1 MHDNTNTTSGR
12 TQAQGAAERFAE
24 AISFL
29 EQLRPSGPWVL
40 TAITPDGP
48 TSTIT
53 ARFAAEIEAFVREH
67 NGKRNIYYSVN
78 PVKGA
83 VSKKTSKTDISAVEF
98 LLGDLDPLDNEKSED
113 AKARYLDQLNGSFE
127 PKPSALVDSGN
138 GIQALWRLDQAIDL
152 SQCPLATDDD
162 GKPVLGPEAK
172 KIIADVEDRAKAL
185 MERLG
190 AKAGTQNIDRILR
203 LPGTTNIPNEV
214 KKKKGRVPCP
224 TKLLAFNE
232 TRYPLEV
239 FVPGSPDDGGHHARQ
254 ETEDDHAGQQAHE
267 GEDKLERIIRLGENS
282 EFKSDRSDAVWWVI
296 NEMLRR
302 GYVDRA
308 IVSTLLDHANKISAH
323 VYDQKHPRQYAERQ
337 VAKAKEKVKPTVV
350 VELPV
355 SQGYR
360 GWALTEPMNGL
371 CHRRR
376 QNVDNRA

>member
-1 MHDNTNTTSGR
+1 MHDNTNTTSSR

-24 AISFL
+24 AINFL
-29 EQLRPSGPWVL
+29 EQLRATGPWVL

-53 ARFAAEIEAFVREH
+53 ARFAPEIVTFVREH

-152 SQCPLATDDD
+152 SQCALATDDD
-162 GKPVLGPEAK
+162 GKPVLGPDAM

-203 LPGTTNIPNEV
+203 LRGL
-214 KKKKGRVPCP
+214 P
-224 TKLLAFNE
+224 TFQM
-232 TRYPLEV
+232 R
-239 FVPGSPDDGGHHARQ
+239 
-254 ETEDDHAGQQAHE
+254 
-267 GEDKLERIIRLGENS
+267 
-282 EFKSDRSDAVWWVI
+282 
-296 NEMLRR
+296 
-302 GYVDRA
+302 
-308 IVSTLLDHANKISAH
+308 
-323 VYDQKHPRQYAERQ
+323 
-337 VAKAKEKVKPTVV
+337 
-350 VELPV
+350 
-355 SQGYR
+355 
-360 GWALTEPMNGL
+360 
-371 CHRRR
+371 
-376 QNVDNRA
+376 